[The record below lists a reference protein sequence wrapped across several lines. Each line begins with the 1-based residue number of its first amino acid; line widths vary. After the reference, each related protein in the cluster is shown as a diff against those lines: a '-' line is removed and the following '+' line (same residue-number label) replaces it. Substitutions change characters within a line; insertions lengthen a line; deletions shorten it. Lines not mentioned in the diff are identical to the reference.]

1 MLFRLTNTLAI
12 YQALINNTLAKQ
24 LDKTYIAYLDNILIY
39 SRKESEY
46 TKHVQE
52 VLQVL

>member
-1 MLFRLTNTLAI
+1 MPFGLTNTLVI
-12 YQALINNTLAKQ
+12 YQALINDTLAKQ

-46 TKHVQE
+46 VGYIHE
-52 VLQVL
+52 VL